1 MDNMF
6 YVNMISIISA
16 YLIIWFDDMIKH
28 HKLYSAIDRSVYSR
42 QKEIKSLGR
51 GEKALYKIKE
61 LYDYTFTL
69 DEVRSILSNDILYDE
84 FVNTMIVLLVEADT
98 KEEYIEK
105 WDKFREEVKE
115 KI

>member
-1 MDNMF
+1 
-6 YVNMISIISA
+6 MILIISA
-16 YLIIWFDDMIKH
+16 YLIIWFVDMTKH
-28 HKLYSAIDRSVYSR
+28 YKLYSAVEKSTYNK
-42 QKEIKSLGR
+42 QKTIKALGR
-51 GEKALYKIKE
+51 GEEALYKIKE
-61 LYDYTFTL
+61 MYDYTFTL
-69 DEVRSILSNDILYDE
+69 DEVRSILSNDVLYDE